1 MIYMN
6 IMGQSILV
14 LGSVERITDLLEKR
28 SVKYADRPRMTML
41 NELYVHDPRLRLQA
55 NHISV
60 RLAWAGIGV
69 LA

>member
-28 SVKYADRPRMTML
+28 SVKYSDRPRMTML
-41 NELYVHDPRLRLQA
+41 NELYVLHPRHWR
-55 NHISV
+55 
-60 RLAWAGIGV
+60 
-69 LA
+69 